1 MIFFSY
7 TVVLNMYIIRNQC
20 QESGP
25 FLNENRFWPRK
36 KKPKADFPLNKS
48 KFYWFLQ
55 NLLFYSNDSRKQKM
69 KIRKKS
75 WIKWIK
81 KAEKNK
87 ETSAKKG
94 WILKLVNKER
104 AQEKRDQEGMRWI
117 KREDNKKGVNNQ
129 TMWFVKKENK
139 GRFKEWNIWR
149 KFL

>member
-1 MIFFSY
+1 
-7 TVVLNMYIIRNQC
+7 
-20 QESGP
+20 
-25 FLNENRFWPRK
+25 
-36 KKPKADFPLNKS
+36 
-48 KFYWFLQ
+48 
-55 NLLFYSNDSRKQKM
+55 M

-75 WIKWIK
+75 WKKWIK

-139 GRFKEWNIWR
+139 GRFKERNIWR
-149 KFL
+149 KQLNNKYRGEGI